1 MKLRKLELKDAPL
14 MLEWMH
20 DETVVKDMQ
29 ADFSSKTLEDCNH
42 FILSSK
48 DTRKN
53 LHLAI
58 VDENDEYMG
67 TVSLKNIEEDK
78 AEFAITVRK
87 NAMGKGYSL
96 FGMREIIKIG
106 LGDMNLSSIYW
117 YVDKNNQRAIK
128 FYDKKF
134 ALFKGDSKED
144 VIKAMQQAKTDV
156 EENGNVEELLTQAE
170 KQTDVILKSLFED
183 SIGDRELV
191 IKHRN

>member
-1 MKLRKLELKDAPL
+1 MRLRKLELKDAPL

-58 VDENDEYMG
+58 VDEDDEYMG

-87 NAMGKGYSL
+87 YAMGKGYSR

-106 LGDMNLSSIYW
+106 LEDMNLSSIYW
-117 YVDKNNQRAIK
+117 YVDKNNQRAVK
-128 FYDKKF
+128 FYDKNGYQRISPEIIGGGYQQN
-134 ALFKGDSKED
+134 LYLVSKNKITNMLVASAHTKCKE
-144 VIKAMQQAKTDV
+144 VTN
-156 EENGNVEELLTQAE
+156 NG
-170 KQTDVILKSLFED
+170 
-183 SIGDRELV
+183 
-191 IKHRN
+191 

>member
-1 MKLRKLELKDAPL
+1 MNLRKLELKDAPL

-29 ADFSSKTLEDCNH
+29 ADFSSKTLEDCNI

-87 NAMGKGYSL
+87 CAMGKGYSH
-96 FGMREIIKIG
+96 FGMSEIIRIG
-106 LGDMNLSSIYW
+106 FEKMNLSNIYW

-128 FYDKKF
+128 FYDKNGYQRISPEIIGGGVPTKT
-134 ALFKGDSKED
+134 LFG
-144 VIKAMQQAKTDV
+144 IKKQDNEYVGSFCPYKMQ
-156 EENGNVEELLTQAE
+156 G
-170 KQTDVILKSLFED
+170 
-183 SIGDRELV
+183 GY
-191 IKHRN
+191 

>member
-1 MKLRKLELKDAPL
+1 MRLRKLELKDAPL

-78 AEFAITVRK
+78 AEFAITVYNGPQEIDHLFPMNREH
-87 NAMGKGYSL
+87 GK
-96 FGMREIIKIG
+96 I
-106 LGDMNLSSIYW
+106 
-117 YVDKNNQRAIK
+117 NQRK
-128 FYDKKF
+128 R
-134 ALFKGDSKED
+134 
-144 VIKAMQQAKTDV
+144 
-156 EENGNVEELLTQAE
+156 EESILCHEGNT
-170 KQTDVILKSLFED
+170 
-183 SIGDRELV
+183 
-191 IKHRN
+191 HRNLRPRSFWRYSRESGSWEPLLRRTI

>member
-128 FYDKKF
+128 FYDKN
-134 ALFKGDSKED
+134 GYQRISPEIMGGG
-144 VIKAMQQAKTDV
+144 VPTKTIFGTKLQDKYLL
-156 EENGNVEELLTQAE
+156 ELCAHE
-170 KQTDVILKSLFED
+170 SRCIA
-183 SIGDRELV
+183 
-191 IKHRN
+191 

>member
-29 ADFSSKTLEDCNH
+29 ADFSSKTLEDCNL

-87 NAMGKGYSL
+87 YAMGKGYSR
-96 FGMREIIKIG
+96 FGMREIIRIG
-106 LGDMNLSSIYW
+106 FEDMNLSSIYW
-117 YVDKNNQRAIK
+117 YVNKNNQRAIK
-128 FYDKKF
+128 FYDKNGYQRISPEIIGGGVPTKIY
-134 ALFKGDSKED
+134 LVSKNKITNMLVASAHTKCKE
-144 VIKAMQQAKTDV
+144 ATN
-156 EENGNVEELLTQAE
+156 NG
-170 KQTDVILKSLFED
+170 
-183 SIGDRELV
+183 
-191 IKHRN
+191 

>member
-1 MKLRKLELKDAPL
+1 MRLRKLELKDAPL

-78 AEFAITVRK
+78 AEFAIPVRK
-87 NAMGKGYSL
+87 
-96 FGMREIIKIG
+96 
-106 LGDMNLSSIYW
+106 

-128 FYDKKF
+128 FSDKNGYQRISPEIIGGYQQN
-134 ALFKGDSKED
+134 LYLVSKNKITNMLVASVHTKCKE
-144 VIKAMQQAKTDV
+144 ATN
-156 EENGNVEELLTQAE
+156 NG
-170 KQTDVILKSLFED
+170 
-183 SIGDRELV
+183 
-191 IKHRN
+191 

>member
-1 MKLRKLELKDAPL
+1 MRLRELELKDAPL

-29 ADFSSKTLEDCNH
+29 ADFSSKTLEDCNL

-58 VDENDEYMG
+58 ADENDEYMG

-87 NAMGKGYSL
+87 CAMGKGYSH
-96 FGMREIIKIG
+96 FGMSEIIRIG
-106 LGDMNLSSIYW
+106 FEKMNLSNIYW

-128 FYDKKF
+128 FYDKNGYQRISPEIIGGGYQQK
-134 ALFKGDSKED
+134 LYLVSKNKITNMLVASAHTQYKE
-144 VIKAMQQAKTDV
+144 AAN
-156 EENGNVEELLTQAE
+156 NG
-170 KQTDVILKSLFED
+170 
-183 SIGDRELV
+183 
-191 IKHRN
+191 

>member
-1 MKLRKLELKDAPL
+1 MRLRKLELKDAPL

-42 FILSSK
+42 FILSSN

-87 NAMGKGYSL
+87 NAMGKGYSR
-96 FGMREIIKIG
+96 FGMREIIRMG
-106 LGDMNLSSIYW
+106 LEDMNLSRIYW

-128 FYDKKF
+128 FYDKN
-134 ALFKGDSKED
+134 GYQRISPE
-144 VIKAMQQAKTDV
+144 IIGGGGTNKTYIWYQK
-156 EENGNVEELLTQAE
+156 T
-170 KQTDVILKSLFED
+170 
-183 SIGDRELV
+183 R
-191 IKHRN
+191 

>member
-14 MLEWMH
+14 MLEWMLV
-20 DETVVKDMQ
+20 ETVVKDMQ
-29 ADFSSKTLEDCNH
+29 ADCSPKTLEDCNH

-87 NAMGKGYSL
+87 YDMEKGYSR
-96 FGMREIIKIG
+96 FGMRENIKTG
-106 LGDMNLSSIYW
+106 LEDMNLSSIYW

-128 FYDKKF
+128 FYDKNGYQRISPEIIGW
-134 ALFKGDSKED
+134 GDQQNLYLVSKNKITNML
-144 VIKAMQQAKTDV
+144 VASAHTKC
-156 EENGNVEELLTQAE
+156 EEATNNG
-170 KQTDVILKSLFED
+170 
-183 SIGDRELV
+183 
-191 IKHRN
+191 

>member
-1 MKLRKLELKDAPL
+1 MRLRKLELKDAPL

-20 DETVVKDMQ
+20 DESVVKDMQ
-29 ADFSSKTLEDCNH
+29 ADFSSKTLEDCDL

-48 DTRKN
+48 DMLKN

-87 NAMGKGYSL
+87 YAMGKGYSR
-96 FGMREIIKIG
+96 FGMREIIRMG
-106 LGDMNLSSIYW
+106 LEDMNLSRIYW

-128 FYDKKF
+128 FYDKNGYQRISPEIIGGGVPTKPIF
-134 ALFKGDSKED
+134 G
-144 VIKAMQQAKTDV
+144 IKKQDKY
-156 EENGNVEELLTQAE
+156 LLKLRAYE
-170 KQTDVILKSLFED
+170 SRCIA
-183 SIGDRELV
+183 
-191 IKHRN
+191 

>member
-1 MKLRKLELKDAPL
+1 MRLRKLELKDAPL

-42 FILSSK
+42 FILSSN

-87 NAMGKGYSL
+87 NAMGKGYSR

-106 LGDMNLSSIYW
+106 LEDMNLSSIYW

-128 FYDKKF
+128 FYDKNGYQRISPEIIGGGVPTKPIF
-134 ALFKGDSKED
+134 GTKKQDNEYVGGFRPYK
-144 VIKAMQQAKTDV
+144 MQ
-156 EENGNVEELLTQAE
+156 G
-170 KQTDVILKSLFED
+170 
-183 SIGDRELV
+183 GY
-191 IKHRN
+191 

>member
-1 MKLRKLELKDAPL
+1 MRLRKLELKGAPL
-14 MLEWMH
+14 MFEWMH

-42 FILSSK
+42 FILSSN

-87 NAMGKGYSL
+87 YAMGK
-96 FGMREIIKIG
+96 
-106 LGDMNLSSIYW
+106 
-117 YVDKNNQRAIK
+117 AI
-128 FYDKKF
+128 
-134 ALFKGDSKED
+134 
-144 VIKAMQQAKTDV
+144 
-156 EENGNVEELLTQAE
+156 
-170 KQTDVILKSLFED
+170 
-183 SIGDRELV
+183 LV
-191 IKHRN
+191 LA

>member
-29 ADFSSKTLEDCNH
+29 ADFSSKMLEGCNH

-48 DTRKN
+48 DTRKK

-58 VDENDEYMG
+58 VDENDEYMD

-87 NAMGKGYSL
+87 YAMGKGYSR
-96 FGMREIIKIG
+96 FGMRENIKTG
-106 LGDMNLSSIYW
+106 LEDMNLSSIYW
-117 YVDKNNQRAIK
+117 YVDNNNQRAIK
-128 FYDKKF
+128 FYDKNGYQRISPEIIEGRVPTKPIF
-134 ALFKGDSKED
+134 G
-144 VIKAMQQAKTDV
+144 IK
-156 EENGNVEELLTQAE
+156 
-170 KQTDVILKSLFED
+170 KQDIEHVGSFCPYKMR
-183 SIGDRELV
+183 GGY
-191 IKHRN
+191 

>member
-1 MKLRKLELKDAPL
+1 MRLRKLELKDAPL

-42 FILSSK
+42 FFLSSK
-48 DTRKN
+48 DIRKN

-87 NAMGKGYSL
+87 YAMGKG
-96 FGMREIIKIG
+96 
-106 LGDMNLSSIYW
+106 
-117 YVDKNNQRAIK
+117 
-128 FYDKKF
+128 
-134 ALFKGDSKED
+134 
-144 VIKAMQQAKTDV
+144 
-156 EENGNVEELLTQAE
+156 
-170 KQTDVILKSLFED
+170 
-183 SIGDRELV
+183 
-191 IKHRN
+191 

>member
-1 MKLRKLELKDAPL
+1 MRLRKLEIKDAPL

-29 ADFSSKTLEDCNH
+29 ADFSSKTLEDCNL

-48 DTRKN
+48 ETRKN

-87 NAMGKGYSL
+87 CAMGKGYSR
-96 FGMREIIKIG
+96 FGMSEIIRIG
-106 LGDMNLSSIYW
+106 FEEMNLSNIYW

-128 FYDKKF
+128 FYDKNGYQRISPEIIGGGTNKNF
-134 ALFKGDSKED
+134 
-144 VIKAMQQAKTDV
+144 IWYQKT
-156 EENGNVEELLTQAE
+156 
-170 KQTDVILKSLFED
+170 K
-183 SIGDRELV
+183 
-191 IKHRN
+191 

>member
-1 MKLRKLELKDAPL
+1 MRLRKLELKDAPL

-29 ADFSSKTLEDCNH
+29 ADCSSKTLEDCNH

-87 NAMGKGYSL
+87 NAMGKGYSR
-96 FGMREIIKIG
+96 FGMREIIRIG
-106 LGDMNLSSIYW
+106 LDCKY
-117 YVDKNNQRAIK
+117 
-128 FYDKKF
+128 
-134 ALFKGDSKED
+134 
-144 VIKAMQQAKTDV
+144 
-156 EENGNVEELLTQAE
+156 
-170 KQTDVILKSLFED
+170 
-183 SIGDRELV
+183 
-191 IKHRN
+191 

>member
-1 MKLRKLELKDAPL
+1 MRLRKLELKDAPL

-20 DETVVKDMQ
+20 DETVIKDMQ
-29 ADFSSKTLEDCNH
+29 ADFSSKTLEDCNL

-67 TVSLKNIEEDK
+67 TVSLKNIEEGK

-87 NAMGKGYSL
+87 CAMGKGYSR
-96 FGMREIIKIG
+96 FGMREIIRIG
-106 LGDMNLSSIYW
+106 LEEMNLSRIYW

-128 FYDKKF
+128 FYDK
-134 ALFKGDSKED
+134 
-144 VIKAMQQAKTDV
+144 
-156 EENGNVEELLTQAE
+156 NGYQRISPEIMGVPTKPIFGTKLQDKYLLELCAYE
-170 KQTDVILKSLFED
+170 SRCIA
-183 SIGDRELV
+183 
-191 IKHRN
+191 